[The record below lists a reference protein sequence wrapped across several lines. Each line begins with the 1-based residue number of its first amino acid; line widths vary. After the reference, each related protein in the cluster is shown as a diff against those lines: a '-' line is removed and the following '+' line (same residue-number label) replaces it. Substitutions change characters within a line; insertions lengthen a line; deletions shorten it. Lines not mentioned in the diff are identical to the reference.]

1 MFQLVK
7 RIDLDIEKY
16 NHCIANSLQSRIY
29 AFSWYLDC
37 VSENWEVLVQDD
49 YKAVMPLPVKKKF
62 FISYITQPFFT
73 QQLGVFSIEK
83 LSQSCIE
90 LFIKNIPK
98 RHIRIALQL
107 NAANEFKS
115 KKLVAKQ
122 NYLLPL
128 NSDYQTLRRR
138 FSKGRKSA
146 ITKAEKQQLI
156 VEEIGFEELLSL
168 SKKYYSFE
176 KIGDKEYKKLVD
188 LVAVAAKKNRVKVIG
203 VTDENQ
209 LEGGAVFLFDAHR
222 ITYLFSAVS
231 SKGRTLQIP
240 SLLLNY
246 IIKNNA
252 NSSLVLDFE
261 GSGIP
266 NIASFFK
273 SFGAKTESYF
283 LFRK

>member
-168 SKKYYSFE
+168 SKKHYSFE

-252 NSSLVLDFE
+252 SSSLVLDFE
-261 GSGIP
+261 GSSIP

-273 SFGAKTESYF
+273 SFGAETESYF